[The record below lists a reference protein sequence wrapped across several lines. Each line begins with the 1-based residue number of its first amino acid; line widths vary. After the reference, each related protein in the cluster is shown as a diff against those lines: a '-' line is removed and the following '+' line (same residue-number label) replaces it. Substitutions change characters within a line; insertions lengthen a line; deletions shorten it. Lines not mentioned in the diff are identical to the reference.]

1 MTLLE
6 LEDVTAFYGPVQV
19 LDGVSL
25 SVPDNGA
32 VGILGANGAGKTT
45 TLRAISGTVRAGG
58 RIVFDGKDIR
68 GLRPDQ
74 VAALGIAHVPEGRG
88 TLGDL
93 TVRENLRVGAY
104 LRKDRKGVDQDIDYC
119 LDLFP
124 NLQDRIRSNAS
135 ALSGGEQQMLAV
147 ARAIMSKPRLLLLDE
162 ASLGLAPST
171 AKNVYDAIRRLRVE
185 SGIAMV
191 VVEQNANLAFT
202 LVDTRDGPGDR
213 TERAHRHVRRAQGH
227 GRDPSRLPGRL
238 TMGELRP
245 TRRRRP
251 VDRLG
256 LRRDRPRD
264 RARQPGDRPD
274 QLRAGRHGRALRL
287 RRVVADDAAACRSSS
302 PSCVSILFSFVL
314 GAVVER
320 WLMRRFERGDPDTAV
335 VVTIGLLTLITG
347 ICGWLWTYNNQQFPS
362 LFSARHGRRSWASRS
377 ASARSG
383 PRS

>member
-6 LEDVTAFYGPVQV
+6 LEDVTASYGPVQV

-25 SVPDNGA
+25 SVPDGGA

-58 RIVFDGKDIR
+58 RIVFDGTDIR

-93 TVRENLRVGAY
+93 TVRDNLRVGAY
-104 LRKDRKGVDQDIDYC
+104 LRKDRKGVEQDIDYC

-124 NLQDRIRSNAS
+124 NLRARIRSNAS

-147 ARAIMSKPRLLLLDE
+147 GRAIMSKPRLMLLDE

-202 LVDTRDGPGDR
+202 LVDSATVLETGRSVLTGTSAELKGMD
-213 TERAHRHVRRAQGH
+213 EIRRAY
-227 GRDPSRLPGRL
+227 
-238 TMGELRP
+238 
-245 TRRRRP
+245 
-251 VDRLG
+251 LG
-256 LRRDRPRD
+256 
-264 RARQPGDRPD
+264 G
-274 QLRAGRHGRALRL
+274 
-287 RRVVADDAAACRSSS
+287 
-302 PSCVSILFSFVL
+302 
-314 GAVVER
+314 
-320 WLMRRFERGDPDTAV
+320 
-335 VVTIGLLTLITG
+335 
-347 ICGWLWTYNNQQFPS
+347 
-362 LFSARHGRRSWASRS
+362 
-377 ASARSG
+377 
-383 PRS
+383 